1 MGEIKLNRTRY
12 YNYIEEKLN
21 FLAYRIEKR
30 GKINLLD
37 LNIHSET
44 FFAELFNIL
53 YDYNLVNLNCIKQN
67 AEGIDLV
74 DTKNKIIIQVSA
86 TCTKEKIENSLNKG
100 IYLFYKDYNFKF
112 ISISKEVSN
121 KLRITEFENPYN
133 LIFDSQKDILDST
146 TLLRYIL
153 NLEIDKQKILFE
165 FIKKELGEEISTI
178 KVESNLATIINILAE
193 EDLDFKN
200 TEINTTIFVI
210 EEKINY
216 NNLNGVRELI
226 DDYKIFSVKL
236 DQKYVEFDRGGKNRS
251 TSILQIIR
259 KQYIKVKN
267 EKKDSEEI
275 FYGVVENIIKIIEES
290 ANYKKLP
297 FEELEM
303 CVDILVVDA
312 FMRCKIFENPEEN
325 K

>member
-1 MGEIKLNRTRY
+1 MNRTRY

-53 YDYNLVNLNCIKQN
+53 YNYNLVNLNSIKQN
-67 AEGIDLV
+67 VEGIDLV
-74 DTKNKIIIQVSA
+74 DTKNKVIIQVSA
-86 TCTKEKIENSLNKG
+86 TCTKEKIENSLNKV
-100 IYLFYKDYNFKF
+100 IYLFYQGYNFKF

-121 KLRITEFENPYN
+121 KLRAIEFKNPYN
-133 LIFDSQKDILDST
+133 LIFNSQEDILDST
-146 TLLRYIL
+146 KLLGYIL
-153 NLEIDKQKILFE
+153 SLGIDNQKILFE
-165 FIKKELGEEISTI
+165 FIKKELEEEINTV
-178 KVESNLATIINILAE
+178 KVDSNLATIINILAE
-193 EDLDFKN
+193 EDLDLKN
-200 TEINTTIFVI
+200 TKINTTTFVI
-210 EEKINY
+210 EDKINY
-216 NNLNGVRELI
+216 NDLNGVRELI
-226 DDYKIFSVKL
+226 NDYKIFSVKL
-236 DQKYVEFDRGGKNRS
+236 DQKYTEFDREGINRS

-259 KQYIKVKN
+259 RQYIKLRN
-267 EKKDSEEI
+267 EKKDSEEV

-290 ANYKKLP
+290 SNYRVLP

>member
-53 YDYNLVNLNCIKQN
+53 YDYNLVNLNYIKQN
-67 AEGIDLV
+67 TEGIDLV
-74 DTKNKIIIQVSA
+74 DTKNKIIIQISA

-112 ISISKEVSN
+112 ISISKEVSS
-121 KLRITEFENPYN
+121 KLKATEFENPYN

-178 KVESNLATIINILAE
+178 KVDSNLATIINILAE

-200 TEINTTIFVI
+200 TEINTTVFVI

-226 DDYKIFSVKL
+226 DDYKIFRLFVK
-236 DQKYVEFDRGGKNRS
+236 
-251 TSILQIIR
+251 
-259 KQYIKVKN
+259 
-267 EKKDSEEI
+267 
-275 FYGVVENIIKIIEES
+275 
-290 ANYKKLP
+290 
-297 FEELEM
+297 
-303 CVDILVVDA
+303 
-312 FMRCKIFENPEEN
+312 
-325 K
+325 

>member
-1 MGEIKLNRTRY
+1 MNRTRY

-21 FLAYRIEKR
+21 FLAYRIETR
-30 GKINLLD
+30 GKVNLLD

-67 AEGIDLV
+67 AEGIDLI
-74 DTKNKIIIQVSA
+74 DTKNKIVIQVSA

-121 KLRITEFENPYN
+121 KLRITKFENPYN
-133 LIFDSQKDILDST
+133 LIFNSQEDILDST

-165 FIKKELGEEISTI
+165 FIKKELGEEINTV
-178 KVESNLATIINILAE
+178 KVDSNLAEIINVLAK
-193 EDLDFKN
+193 EDLDLKN
-200 TEINTTIFVI
+200 TKINTTTFVI
-210 EEKINY
+210 EDKINY

-226 DDYKIFSVKL
+226 NDYKIFNVKL
-236 DQKYVEFDRGGKNRS
+236 DQKYAEFDREGINKS

-259 KQYIKVKN
+259 RQYIKLRN

>member
-1 MGEIKLNRTRY
+1 MNRTRY

-53 YDYNLVNLNCIKQN
+53 YDYNLVNLNYIKQN
-67 AEGIDLV
+67 TEGIDLV
-74 DTKNKIIIQVSA
+74 DTKNKIIIQISA

-112 ISISKEVSN
+112 ISISKEVSS
-121 KLRITEFENPYN
+121 KLKATEFENPYN

-178 KVESNLATIINILAE
+178 KVDLNLATIINILAE

-200 TEINTTIFVI
+200 TEINTTVFVI

-259 KQYIKVKN
+259 KQYVKLRN

>member
-1 MGEIKLNRTRY
+1 MNRTRY

-21 FLAYRIEKR
+21 FLAYRIETR
-30 GKINLLD
+30 GKVNLLD

-67 AEGIDLV
+67 AEGIDLI
-74 DTKNKIIIQVSA
+74 DTKNKIVIQVSA
-86 TCTKEKIENSLNKG
+86 TCTKEKIENSLNEG

-121 KLRITEFENPYN
+121 KLRITKFENPYN
-133 LIFDSQKDILDST
+133 LIFNSQEDILDST

-165 FIKKELGEEISTI
+165 FIKKELGEEINTV
-178 KVESNLATIINILAE
+178 KVDSNLAEIINVLAK
-193 EDLDFKN
+193 EDLDLKN
-200 TEINTTIFVI
+200 TKINTTTFVI
-210 EEKINY
+210 EDKINY

-226 DDYKIFSVKL
+226 NDYKIFNVKL
-236 DQKYVEFDRGGKNRS
+236 DQKYAEFDREGINKS

-259 KQYIKVKN
+259 RQYIKLRN

-290 ANYKKLP
+290 SNYRVLP

>member
-1 MGEIKLNRTRY
+1 MNRTRY
-12 YNYIEEKLN
+12 YNYIEERLN

-30 GKINLLD
+30 GKINFLD

-53 YDYNLVNLNCIKQN
+53 YNYNLVNLNYIKQN
-67 AEGIDLV
+67 TEGIDLI

-86 TCTKEKIENSLNKG
+86 TSTKEKIENSLNKG

-112 ISISKEVSN
+112 ISISKEVSS
-121 KLRITEFENPYN
+121 KLRATEFENPYN

-178 KVESNLATIINILAE
+178 KVDSNLATIINILAE

>member
-1 MGEIKLNRTRY
+1 MNRTRY

-165 FIKKELGEEISTI
+165 FIKKELGEEISTV
-178 KVESNLATIINILAE
+178 KVDSNLAEIINVLAK
-193 EDLDFKN
+193 EDLDLKSAK
-200 TEINTTIFVI
+200 INTTVFVI
-210 EEKINY
+210 EKKINY

-236 DQKYVEFDRGGKNRS
+236 NQKYTEFDRGGRNKS

-259 KQYIKVKN
+259 KQYVKLKN
-267 EKKDSEEI
+267 EKKNSEEI
-275 FYGVVENIIKIIEES
+275 FYGVVENIMKIIEES

>member
-1 MGEIKLNRTRY
+1 MNRTRY

-53 YDYNLVNLNCIKQN
+53 YDYNLVNLNYIKQN
-67 AEGIDLV
+67 TEGIDLV

-112 ISISKEVSN
+112 ISISKEVSS
-121 KLRITEFENPYN
+121 KLKATEFENPYN

-178 KVESNLATIINILAE
+178 KVDSNLATIINILAE

-200 TEINTTIFVI
+200 TEINTTVFVI

-259 KQYIKVKN
+259 KQYVKLRN

>member
-1 MGEIKLNRTRY
+1 MNRTRY

-53 YDYNLVNLNCIKQN
+53 YNYNLVNLNSIKQN
-67 AEGIDLV
+67 VEGIDLI
-74 DTKNKIIIQVSA
+74 DTKNKVIIQVSA
-86 TCTKEKIENSLNKG
+86 TSTKEKIENSLNKG

-112 ISISKEVSN
+112 ISISKEVSS
-121 KLRITEFENPYN
+121 KLRATEFENPYN

-178 KVESNLATIINILAE
+178 KVDSNLATIINILAE

>member
-1 MGEIKLNRTRY
+1 MNRKRY

-165 FIKKELGEEISTI
+165 FIKKELGEEISTV
-178 KVESNLATIINILAE
+178 KVDSNLAEIINVLAK
-193 EDLDFKN
+193 EDLDLKSAK
-200 TEINTTIFVI
+200 INTTVFVI

-236 DQKYVEFDRGGKNRS
+236 NQKYTEFDRGGRNKS

-259 KQYIKVKN
+259 KQYVKLKN
-267 EKKDSEEI
+267 EKKNSEEI
-275 FYGVVENIIKIIEES
+275 FYGVVENIMKIIEES

>member
-1 MGEIKLNRTRY
+1 MNRTRY

-53 YDYNLVNLNCIKQN
+53 YNYNLVNLNSIKQN
-67 AEGIDLV
+67 VEGIDLI
-74 DTKNKIIIQVSA
+74 DTKNKVIIQVSA
-86 TCTKEKIENSLNKG
+86 TCTKEKIENSLNKV
-100 IYLFYKDYNFKF
+100 IYLFYQGYNFKF

-121 KLRITEFENPYN
+121 KLRAIEFKNPYN
-133 LIFDSQKDILDST
+133 LIFNSQEDILDST
-146 TLLRYIL
+146 KLLGYIL
-153 NLEIDKQKILFE
+153 SLGIDKQKVLFE
-165 FIKKELGEEISTI
+165 FIKKELEEEINI
-178 KVESNLATIINILAE
+178 VKVDSNLATIINILAK
-193 EDLDFKN
+193 EDLDLKN
-200 TEINTTIFVI
+200 TKINTTTFVI
-210 EEKINY
+210 EDKINY
-216 NNLNGVRELI
+216 NDLNGVRELI
-226 DDYKIFSVKL
+226 NDYKIFSVKL
-236 DQKYVEFDRGGKNRS
+236 DQKYTEFDREGINRS

-259 KQYIKVKN
+259 RQYIKLRNK
-267 EKKDSEEI
+267 KKDSEEV
-275 FYGVVENIIKIIEES
+275 FYGVVENIMKIIEES
-290 ANYKKLP
+290 FNYRVLP

>member
-165 FIKKELGEEISTI
+165 FIKKELGEEISTV
-178 KVESNLATIINILAE
+178 KVDSNLAEIINVLAK
-193 EDLDFKN
+193 EDLDLKSAK
-200 TEINTTIFVI
+200 INTTVFVI
-210 EEKINY
+210 EKKINY

-236 DQKYVEFDRGGKNRS
+236 NQKYTEFDRGGRNKS

-259 KQYIKVKN
+259 KQYVKLKN
-267 EKKDSEEI
+267 EKKNSEEI
-275 FYGVVENIIKIIEES
+275 FYGVVENIMKIIEES

>member
-1 MGEIKLNRTRY
+1 MNRTRY
-12 YNYIEEKLN
+12 YNYIEERLN
-21 FLAYRIEKR
+21 FLAYRIETR
-30 GKINLLD
+30 GKVNLLD

-67 AEGIDLV
+67 AEGIDLI
-74 DTKNKIIIQVSA
+74 DTKNKIVIQVSA

-121 KLRITEFENPYN
+121 KLRITKFENPYN
-133 LIFDSQKDILDST
+133 LIFNSQEDILDST

-165 FIKKELGEEISTI
+165 FIKKELGEEINTV
-178 KVESNLATIINILAE
+178 KVDSNLAEIINVLAK
-193 EDLDFKN
+193 EDLDLKN
-200 TEINTTIFVI
+200 TKINTTTFVI
-210 EEKINY
+210 EDKINY

-226 DDYKIFSVKL
+226 NDYKIFNVKL
-236 DQKYVEFDRGGKNRS
+236 DQKYAEFDREGINKS

-259 KQYIKVKN
+259 RQYIKLRN

-290 ANYKKLP
+290 SNYRVLP

>member
-1 MGEIKLNRTRY
+1 MNRTRY

-53 YDYNLVNLNCIKQN
+53 YDYNLVNLNFIKQN
-67 AEGIDLV
+67 SEGIDLV
-74 DTKNKIIIQVSA
+74 DTRNKIIIQVSA

-165 FIKKELGEEISTI
+165 FIKKELGEEISTV
-178 KVESNLATIINILAE
+178 KVDSNLAEIINVLAK
-193 EDLDFKN
+193 EDLDLKSAK
-200 TEINTTIFVI
+200 INTTVFVI

-236 DQKYVEFDRGGKNRS
+236 NQKYTEFDRGGRNKS

-259 KQYIKVKN
+259 KQYVKLKN
-267 EKKDSEEI
+267 EKKNSEEI
-275 FYGVVENIIKIIEES
+275 FYGVVENIMKIIEES

>member
-1 MGEIKLNRTRY
+1 MNRTRY

-53 YDYNLVNLNCIKQN
+53 YDYNLVNLNFIKQN
-67 AEGIDLV
+67 SEGIDLV
-74 DTKNKIIIQVSA
+74 DTRNKIIIQVSA

-165 FIKKELGEEISTI
+165 FIKKELGEEISTV
-178 KVESNLATIINILAE
+178 KVDSNLAEIINVLAK
-193 EDLDFKN
+193 EDLDLKSAK
-200 TEINTTIFVI
+200 INTTVFVI

-216 NNLNGVRELI
+216 NNLNGVKELI

-236 DQKYVEFDRGGKNRS
+236 DQKYTEFDRGGRNKS

-259 KQYIKVKN
+259 RQYIKLKN
-267 EKKDSEEI
+267 EKKNSEEI
-275 FYGVVENIIKIIEES
+275 FYGVVENIMKIIEES

>member
-1 MGEIKLNRTRY
+1 MNRTRY

-53 YDYNLVNLNCIKQN
+53 YNYNLVNLNSIKQN
-67 AEGIDLV
+67 VEGIDLV
-74 DTKNKIIIQVSA
+74 DTKNKVIIQVSA
-86 TCTKEKIENSLNKG
+86 TCTKEKIENSLNKV
-100 IYLFYKDYNFKF
+100 IYLFYQGYNFKF

-121 KLRITEFENPYN
+121 KLRVIEFKNPYN
-133 LIFDSQKDILDST
+133 LIFNSQEDILDST
-146 TLLRYIL
+146 KLLGYIL
-153 NLEIDKQKILFE
+153 SLGIDKQKVLFE
-165 FIKKELGEEISTI
+165 FIKKELEEEINI
-178 KVESNLATIINILAE
+178 VKVDSNLATIINILAE
-193 EDLDFKN
+193 EDLDLKN
-200 TEINTTIFVI
+200 TKINTTTFVI
-210 EEKINY
+210 EDKINY
-216 NNLNGVRELI
+216 NDLNGVRELI
-226 DDYKIFSVKL
+226 NDYKIFSVKL
-236 DQKYVEFDRGGKNRS
+236 DQKYTEFDREGINRS

-259 KQYIKVKN
+259 RQYIKLRN
-267 EKKDSEEI
+267 EKKDSEEV
-275 FYGVVENIIKIIEES
+275 FYGVVENIMKIIEES
-290 ANYKKLP
+290 SNYRVLP

>member
-1 MGEIKLNRTRY
+1 MNRTRY

-67 AEGIDLV
+67 AEGIDLI
-74 DTKNKIIIQVSA
+74 DTKNKIVIQVSA

-121 KLRITEFENPYN
+121 KLRITKFENPYN
-133 LIFDSQKDILDST
+133 LIFNSQEDILDST

-165 FIKKELGEEISTI
+165 FIKKELGEEINTV
-178 KVESNLATIINILAE
+178 KVDSNLAEIINVLAK
-193 EDLDFKN
+193 EDLDLKN
-200 TEINTTIFVI
+200 TKINTTTFVI
-210 EEKINY
+210 EDKINY

-226 DDYKIFSVKL
+226 NDYKIFNVKL
-236 DQKYVEFDRGGKNRS
+236 DQKYAEFDREGINKS

-259 KQYIKVKN
+259 RQYIKLRN

-290 ANYKKLP
+290 SNYRVLP

>member
-1 MGEIKLNRTRY
+1 MNRTRY
-12 YNYIEEKLN
+12 YNYIEERLN

-53 YDYNLVNLNCIKQN
+53 YNYNLVNLNYIKQN
-67 AEGIDLV
+67 TEGIDLI

-86 TCTKEKIENSLNKG
+86 TSTKEKIENSLNKG

-121 KLRITEFENPYN
+121 KLRATEFENPYN

-178 KVESNLATIINILAE
+178 KVDSNLATIINILAE

>member
-1 MGEIKLNRTRY
+1 MNRTRY
-12 YNYIEEKLN
+12 YNYIEERLN

-53 YDYNLVNLNCIKQN
+53 YNYNLVNLNYIKQN
-67 AEGIDLV
+67 TEGIDLI

-86 TCTKEKIENSLNKG
+86 TSTKEKIENSLNKG

-112 ISISKEVSN
+112 ISISKEVSS
-121 KLRITEFENPYN
+121 KLRATEFENPYN

-178 KVESNLATIINILAE
+178 KVDSNLATIINILAE

-259 KQYIKVKN
+259 RQYIKLKN

>member
-1 MGEIKLNRTRY
+1 MNRTRY

-53 YDYNLVNLNCIKQN
+53 YNYNLVNLNSIKQN
-67 AEGIDLV
+67 VEGIDLI
-74 DTKNKIIIQVSA
+74 DTKNKVIIQVSA
-86 TCTKEKIENSLNKG
+86 TCTKEKIENSLNKV
-100 IYLFYKDYNFKF
+100 IYLFYQGYNFKF

-121 KLRITEFENPYN
+121 KLRAIEFKNPYN
-133 LIFDSQKDILDST
+133 LIFNSQEDILDST
-146 TLLRYIL
+146 KLLGYIL
-153 NLEIDKQKILFE
+153 SLGIDKQKVLFE
-165 FIKKELGEEISTI
+165 FIKKELEEEINI
-178 KVESNLATIINILAE
+178 VKVDSNLATIINILVE
-193 EDLDFKN
+193 EDLDLKN
-200 TEINTTIFVI
+200 TKINTTTFVI
-210 EEKINY
+210 EDKINY
-216 NNLNGVRELI
+216 NDLNGVRELI
-226 DDYKIFSVKL
+226 NDYKIFSVKL
-236 DQKYVEFDRGGKNRS
+236 DQKYTEFDREGINRS

-259 KQYIKVKN
+259 RQYIKLRN
-267 EKKDSEEI
+267 EKKDSEEV
-275 FYGVVENIIKIIEES
+275 FYGVVENIMKIIEES
-290 ANYKKLP
+290 SNYRVLP

>member
-1 MGEIKLNRTRY
+1 MNRTRY

-53 YDYNLVNLNCIKQN
+53 YNYNLVNLNSIKQN
-67 AEGIDLV
+67 VEGIDLI
-74 DTKNKIIIQVSA
+74 DTKNKVIIQVSA
-86 TCTKEKIENSLNKG
+86 TCTKEKIENSLNKV
-100 IYLFYKDYNFKF
+100 IYLFYQGYNFKF

-121 KLRITEFENPYN
+121 KLRAIEFKNPYN
-133 LIFDSQKDILDST
+133 LIFNSQEDILDST
-146 TLLRYIL
+146 KLLGYIL
-153 NLEIDKQKILFE
+153 SLGIDKQKVLFE
-165 FIKKELGEEISTI
+165 FIKKELEEEINI
-178 KVESNLATIINILAE
+178 VKVDSNLATIINILAE
-193 EDLDFKN
+193 EDLDLKN
-200 TEINTTIFVI
+200 TKINTTTFVI
-210 EEKINY
+210 EDKINY
-216 NNLNGVRELI
+216 NDLNGVRELI
-226 DDYKIFSVKL
+226 NDYKIFSVKL
-236 DQKYVEFDRGGKNRS
+236 DQKYTEFDREGINRS

-259 KQYIKVKN
+259 RQYIKLRN
-267 EKKDSEEI
+267 EKKDSEEV
-275 FYGVVENIIKIIEES
+275 FYGVVENIMKIIEES
-290 ANYKKLP
+290 SNYRVLP
-297 FEELEM
+297 FEELEI

>member
-53 YDYNLVNLNCIKQN
+53 YDYNLVNLNFIKQN
-67 AEGIDLV
+67 SEGIDLV
-74 DTKNKIIIQVSA
+74 DTRNKIIIQVSA

-165 FIKKELGEEISTI
+165 FIKKELGEEISTV
-178 KVESNLATIINILAE
+178 KVDSNLAEIINVLAK
-193 EDLDFKN
+193 EDLDLKSAK
-200 TEINTTIFVI
+200 INTTVFVI

-216 NNLNGVRELI
+216 NNLNGVKELI

-236 DQKYVEFDRGGKNRS
+236 DQKYTEFDRGGRNKS

-259 KQYIKVKN
+259 RQYIKLKN
-267 EKKDSEEI
+267 EKKNSEEI
-275 FYGVVENIIKIIEES
+275 FYGVVENIMKIIEES

>member
-1 MGEIKLNRTRY
+1 MNRTRY
-12 YNYIEEKLN
+12 YNYIEERLN

-53 YDYNLVNLNCIKQN
+53 YNYNLVNLNYIKQN
-67 AEGIDLV
+67 TEGIDLI
-74 DTKNKIIIQVSA
+74 DTKNKVIIQVSA
-86 TCTKEKIENSLNKG
+86 TSTKEKIENSLNKG

-112 ISISKEVSN
+112 ISISKEVSS
-121 KLRITEFENPYN
+121 KLRATEFENPYN

-178 KVESNLATIINILAE
+178 KVDSNLATIINILAE

>member
-1 MGEIKLNRTRY
+1 M
-12 YNYIEEKLN
+12 
-21 FLAYRIEKR
+21 
-30 GKINLLD
+30 
-37 LNIHSET
+37 
-44 FFAELFNIL
+44 
-53 YDYNLVNLNCIKQN
+53 
-67 AEGIDLV
+67 V

-165 FIKKELGEEISTI
+165 FIKKELGEEISTV
-178 KVESNLATIINILAE
+178 KVDSNLAEIINVLAK
-193 EDLDFKN
+193 EDLDLKSAK
-200 TEINTTIFVI
+200 INTTVFVI

-236 DQKYVEFDRGGKNRS
+236 NQKYTEFDRGGRNKS

-259 KQYIKVKN
+259 KQYVKLKN
-267 EKKDSEEI
+267 EKKNSEEI
-275 FYGVVENIIKIIEES
+275 FYGVVENIMKIIEES

>member
-1 MGEIKLNRTRY
+1 MNRTRY

-165 FIKKELGEEISTI
+165 FIKKELGEEISTV
-178 KVESNLATIINILAE
+178 KVDSNLAEIINVLAK
-193 EDLDFKN
+193 EDLDLKSAK
-200 TEINTTIFVI
+200 INTTVFVI

-236 DQKYVEFDRGGKNRS
+236 NQKYTEFDRGGRNKS

-259 KQYIKVKN
+259 KQYVKLKN
-267 EKKDSEEI
+267 EKKNSEEI
-275 FYGVVENIIKIIEES
+275 FYGVVENIMKIIEES

>member
-53 YDYNLVNLNCIKQN
+53 YDYNLVNLNYIKQN
-67 AEGIDLV
+67 TEGIDLV
-74 DTKNKIIIQVSA
+74 DTKNKIIIQISA

-112 ISISKEVSN
+112 ISISKEVSS
-121 KLRITEFENPYN
+121 KLKATEFENPYN

-178 KVESNLATIINILAE
+178 KVDLNLATIINILAE

-200 TEINTTIFVI
+200 TEINTTVFVI

-259 KQYIKVKN
+259 KQYVKLRN

>member
-1 MGEIKLNRTRY
+1 MKKCG
-12 YNYIEEKLN
+12 
-21 FLAYRIEKR
+21 
-30 GKINLLD
+30 
-37 LNIHSET
+37 HSET

-53 YDYNLVNLNCIKQN
+53 YNYNLVNLNSIKQN
-67 AEGIDLV
+67 IEGIDLI
-74 DTKNKIIIQVSA
+74 DIKNKVIIQVSA
-86 TCTKEKIENSLNKG
+86 TCTKEKIENSLNKA
-100 IYLFYKDYNFKF
+100 IYLFYQGYNFKF
-112 ISISKEVSN
+112 ISISKEVKN
-121 KLRITEFENPYN
+121 KLRTTKFENPYN

-153 NLEIDKQKILFE
+153 NLEIDKQKVLFE
-165 FIKKELGEEISTI
+165 FIKKELEEEINVVI
-178 KVESNLATIINILAE
+178 VDSNLATIINILAE
-193 EDLDFKN
+193 EDLDLENAK
-200 TEINTTIFVI
+200 INTNTFVI
-210 EEKINY
+210 EDKINY

-226 DDYKIFSVKL
+226 NDYKIFSVKL
-236 DQKYVEFDRGGKNRS
+236 DQKYTEFDREGINRS

-259 KQYIKVKN
+259 KQYIKLKS

-312 FMRCKIFENPEEN
+312 FMRCKIFENPKEN

>member
-1 MGEIKLNRTRY
+1 MNRTRY

-53 YDYNLVNLNCIKQN
+53 YNYNLVNLNSIKQN
-67 AEGIDLV
+67 VEGIDLI
-74 DTKNKIIIQVSA
+74 DTKNKIVIQVSA
-86 TCTKEKIENSLNKG
+86 TCTKEKIENSLNKV
-100 IYLFYKDYNFKF
+100 IYLFYQGYNFKF

-121 KLRITEFENPYN
+121 KLRAIEFKNPYN
-133 LIFDSQKDILDST
+133 LIFNSQEDILDST
-146 TLLRYIL
+146 KLLGYIL
-153 NLEIDKQKILFE
+153 SLGIDKQKVLFE
-165 FIKKELGEEISTI
+165 FIKKELEEEINI
-178 KVESNLATIINILAE
+178 VKVDSNLATIINILAE
-193 EDLDFKN
+193 EDLDLKN
-200 TEINTTIFVI
+200 TKINTTTFVI
-210 EEKINY
+210 EDKINY
-216 NNLNGVRELI
+216 NDLNGVRELI
-226 DDYKIFSVKL
+226 NDYKIFSVKL
-236 DQKYVEFDRGGKNRS
+236 DQKYTEFDREGINRS

-259 KQYIKVKN
+259 RQYIKLRN
-267 EKKDSEEI
+267 EKKDSEEV
-275 FYGVVENIIKIIEES
+275 FYGVVENIMKIIEES
-290 ANYKKLP
+290 SNYRVLP

>member
-1 MGEIKLNRTRY
+1 MI
-12 YNYIEEKLN
+12 
-21 FLAYRIEKR
+21 
-30 GKINLLD
+30 
-37 LNIHSET
+37 
-44 FFAELFNIL
+44 
-53 YDYNLVNLNCIKQN
+53 
-67 AEGIDLV
+67 

-86 TCTKEKIENSLNKG
+86 TSTKEKIENSLNKG

-112 ISISKEVSN
+112 ISISKEVSS
-121 KLRITEFENPYN
+121 KLRATEFENPYN

-146 TLLRYIL
+146 TLLRY

-178 KVESNLATIINILAE
+178 KVDSNLATIINILAE

>member
-112 ISISKEVSN
+112 IAISKEVSN

-165 FIKKELGEEISTI
+165 FIKKELGEEISTV
-178 KVESNLATIINILAE
+178 KVDSNLAEIINVLAK
-193 EDLDFKN
+193 EDLDLKSAK
-200 TEINTTIFVI
+200 INTTVFVI

-236 DQKYVEFDRGGKNRS
+236 NQKYTEFDRGGRNKS

-259 KQYIKVKN
+259 KQYVKLKN
-267 EKKDSEEI
+267 EKKNSEEI
-275 FYGVVENIIKIIEES
+275 FYGVVENIMKIIEES

>member
-1 MGEIKLNRTRY
+1 MNRTRY

-21 FLAYRIEKR
+21 FLAYRIETR
-30 GKINLLD
+30 GKVNLLD

-67 AEGIDLV
+67 AEGIDLI
-74 DTKNKIIIQVSA
+74 DTKNKIVIQVSA

-121 KLRITEFENPYN
+121 KLRITKFENPYN
-133 LIFDSQKDILDST
+133 LIFNSQEDILDST

-165 FIKKELGEEISTI
+165 FIKKELGEEISTV
-178 KVESNLATIINILAE
+178 KVDSNLAEIINVLAK
-193 EDLDFKN
+193 EDLDLKN
-200 TEINTTIFVI
+200 TKINTTTFVI
-210 EEKINY
+210 EDKINY

-226 DDYKIFSVKL
+226 NDYKIFNVKL
-236 DQKYVEFDRGGKNRS
+236 DQKYAEFDREGINKS

-259 KQYIKVKN
+259 RQYIKLRN

-290 ANYKKLP
+290 SNYRVLP

>member
-1 MGEIKLNRTRY
+1 MNRTRY
-12 YNYIEEKLN
+12 YNYIEERLN
-21 FLAYRIEKR
+21 FLANRIEKR

-53 YDYNLVNLNCIKQN
+53 YNYNLVNLNYIKQN
-67 AEGIDLV
+67 TEGIDLI

-86 TCTKEKIENSLNKG
+86 TSTKEKIENSLNKG

-112 ISISKEVSN
+112 ISISKEVSS
-121 KLRITEFENPYN
+121 KLRATEFENPYN

-178 KVESNLATIINILAE
+178 KVDSNLATIINILAE

>member
-1 MGEIKLNRTRY
+1 MNRTRY
-12 YNYIEEKLN
+12 YNYIEERLN

-53 YDYNLVNLNCIKQN
+53 YNYNLVNLNCIKQN

-121 KLRITEFENPYN
+121 KLKITEFENPYN

-165 FIKKELGEEISTI
+165 FIKKELGEEISTV
-178 KVESNLATIINILAE
+178 KVDSNLAEIINVLAK
-193 EDLDFKN
+193 EDLDLKSAK
-200 TEINTTIFVI
+200 INTTVFVI
-210 EEKINY
+210 EKKINY

-236 DQKYVEFDRGGKNRS
+236 NQKYTEFDRGGRNKS

-259 KQYIKVKN
+259 KQYVKLKN
-267 EKKDSEEI
+267 EKKNSEEI
-275 FYGVVENIIKIIEES
+275 FYGVVENIMKIIEES

>member
-1 MGEIKLNRTRY
+1 MNRTRY

-21 FLAYRIEKR
+21 FLAYRIETR
-30 GKINLLD
+30 GKVNLLD

-67 AEGIDLV
+67 AEGIDLI
-74 DTKNKIIIQVSA
+74 DTKNKIVIQVSA

-121 KLRITEFENPYN
+121 KLRITKFENPYN
-133 LIFDSQKDILDST
+133 LIFNSQEDILDST

-165 FIKKELGEEISTI
+165 FIKKELGEEINTV
-178 KVESNLATIINILAE
+178 KVDSNLAEIINVLAK
-193 EDLDFKN
+193 EDLDLKN
-200 TEINTTIFVI
+200 TKINTTTFVI
-210 EEKINY
+210 EDKINY
-216 NNLNGVRELI
+216 NNLNGIRELI
-226 DDYKIFSVKL
+226 NDYKIFNVKL
-236 DQKYVEFDRGGKNRS
+236 DQKYAEFDREGINKS

-259 KQYIKVKN
+259 RQYIKLRN

-290 ANYKKLP
+290 SNYRVLP

>member
-1 MGEIKLNRTRY
+1 MNRTRY
-12 YNYIEEKLN
+12 YNYIEERLN

-165 FIKKELGEEISTI
+165 FIKKELGEEISTV
-178 KVESNLATIINILAE
+178 KVDSNLAEIINVLAK
-193 EDLDFKN
+193 EDLDLKSAK
-200 TEINTTIFVI
+200 INTTVFVI
-210 EEKINY
+210 EKKINY

-236 DQKYVEFDRGGKNRS
+236 NQKYTEFDRGGRNKS

-259 KQYIKVKN
+259 KQYVKLKN
-267 EKKDSEEI
+267 EKKNSEEI
-275 FYGVVENIIKIIEES
+275 FYGVVENIMKIIEES

>member
-1 MGEIKLNRTRY
+1 MNRTRY

-112 ISISKEVSN
+112 ISISKEVSS
-121 KLRITEFENPYN
+121 KLKATEFENPYN

-165 FIKKELGEEISTI
+165 FIKKELGEEISTV
-178 KVESNLATIINILAE
+178 KVDSNLAEIINVLAK
-193 EDLDFKN
+193 EDLDLKSAK
-200 TEINTTIFVI
+200 INTTVFVI

-259 KQYIKVKN
+259 KQYVKLKN
-267 EKKDSEEI
+267 EKKNSEEI
-275 FYGVVENIIKIIEES
+275 FYGVVENIMKIIEES

>member
-1 MGEIKLNRTRY
+1 MNRTRY
-12 YNYIEEKLN
+12 YNYIEERLN

-53 YDYNLVNLNCIKQN
+53 YNYNLVNLNYIKQN
-67 AEGIDLV
+67 TEGIDLI

-86 TCTKEKIENSLNKG
+86 TSTKGKIENSLNKG

-112 ISISKEVSN
+112 ISISKEVSS
-121 KLRITEFENPYN
+121 KLRATEFENPYN

-178 KVESNLATIINILAE
+178 KVDSNLATIINILAE

-200 TEINTTIFVI
+200 TEINTTVFVI

-236 DQKYVEFDRGGKNRS
+236 DQKYVEFDRG
-251 TSILQIIR
+251 
-259 KQYIKVKN
+259 
-267 EKKDSEEI
+267 EKIEAPQ
-275 FYGVVENIIKIIEES
+275 FY
-290 ANYKKLP
+290 KL
-297 FEELEM
+297 
-303 CVDILVVDA
+303 
-312 FMRCKIFENPEEN
+312 
-325 K
+325 

>member
-1 MGEIKLNRTRY
+1 MNRTRY

-165 FIKKELGEEISTI
+165 FIKKELGEEISTV
-178 KVESNLATIINILAE
+178 KVDSNLAEIINVLAK
-193 EDLDFKN
+193 EDLDLKSAK
-200 TEINTTIFVI
+200 INTTVFVI

-259 KQYIKVKN
+259 KQYVKLKN
-267 EKKDSEEI
+267 EKKNSEEI
-275 FYGVVENIIKIIEES
+275 FYGVVENIMKIIEES

>member
-1 MGEIKLNRTRY
+1 MNRTRY

-53 YDYNLVNLNCIKQN
+53 YNYNLVNLNSIKQN
-67 AEGIDLV
+67 VEGIDLV
-74 DTKNKIIIQVSA
+74 DTKNKVIIQVSA

-133 LIFDSQKDILDST
+133 LIFNSQEDILDST
-146 TLLRYIL
+146 KLLGYIL
-153 NLEIDKQKILFE
+153 SLGIDKQKVLFE
-165 FIKKELGEEISTI
+165 FIKKELEEEINI
-178 KVESNLATIINILAE
+178 VKVDSNLATIINILAE
-193 EDLDFKN
+193 EDLDLKN
-200 TEINTTIFVI
+200 TKINTTTFVI
-210 EEKINY
+210 EDKINY
-216 NNLNGVRELI
+216 NDLNGVRELI
-226 DDYKIFSVKL
+226 NDYKIFSVKL
-236 DQKYVEFDRGGKNRS
+236 DQKYTEFDREGINRS

-259 KQYIKVKN
+259 RQYIKLRN
-267 EKKDSEEI
+267 EKKDSEEV
-275 FYGVVENIIKIIEES
+275 FYGVVENIMKIIEES
-290 ANYKKLP
+290 SNYRVLP